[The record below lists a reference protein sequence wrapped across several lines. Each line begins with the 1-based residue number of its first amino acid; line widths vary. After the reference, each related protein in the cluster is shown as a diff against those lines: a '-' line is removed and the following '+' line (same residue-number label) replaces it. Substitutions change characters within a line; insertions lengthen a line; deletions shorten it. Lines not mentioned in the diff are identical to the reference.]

1 MLSLRGANPANAN
14 RAARSPGLLAAL
26 VVFAIGCLAY
36 WAAAGVYFV
45 KDDLAMST
53 LTDAAGNPSFD
64 VFFQNFVWPATMT
77 HDQFY
82 RPLPILFAFFD
93 LTVFGVDPAGFR
105 VCNIGFHALNA
116 VLLGILLN
124 QLTAFRRPAAG
135 WFAGLLFALHP
146 LHGEA
151 VLWVTQRMVVQCA
164 TFSLL
169 SLIALE
175 SFLCKRSVLAAAV
188 CALSALAAALC
199 KEVTVTLPAA
209 MVAIAFTRP
218 APDRATRVG
227 RTVRVAAFGA
237 VLSLFVLV
245 MRRVAFGVWAG
256 TYGKLTTAEYAKHFR
271 VFERMPQSLLDG
283 FWAVN
288 SLEVPGRARLAF
300 GIAFLAFLAFFLWRL
315 VRSLPEPGVR
325 RAALVFGAFALASFL
340 PTMFI
345 FQVEPTLTHGRFL
358 YQPLA
363 GVLGLLLA
371 GFACERAG
379 RKLAAFAA
387 PAALVVLFA
396 LAQQL
401 NLRAWFGADA
411 QIRTIRDGIAREV
424 ALGADDPVVVAYDVP
439 TEYHGVVTLD
449 LSLALAMRPPFTKPP
464 GIDVFPLIA
473 GQDPPWASRVPEL
486 RSWLEARPGRR
497 ILHLQC
503 ADNPVRVSRL
513 VGALD
518 GPWGASPPDVLAPGD
533 GAIIVHPAEPPTF
546 VFQRVP
552 GAAAYRLRLEADGDA
567 FVIDLDPARDL
578 KRISTRLQF
587 DLGRA
592 AVRAR
597 LIDRER
603 HEREIPDAVEAWKG
617 DVFAPPRPVT
627 WTLEALDARGKSLGV
642 SGTRSLVMITANFPR

>member
-1 MLSLRGANPANAN
+1 MLSVRGANP
-14 RAARSPGLLAAL
+14 AARSPGLLAAFA
-26 VVFAIGCLAY
+26 VFAIGCLAY
-36 WAAAGVYFV
+36 WSAAGIYFV

-53 LTDAAGNPSFD
+53 LTDAAGNPSFA

-105 VCNIGFHALNA
+105 ICNVGFHALNA

-175 SFLCKRSVLAAAV
+175 SFLHRRSAFAAAV

-218 APDRATRVG
+218 APDRAARMG
-227 RTVRVAAFGA
+227 RTIRVAIFGA

-245 MRRVAFGVWAG
+245 VRRAVFGVWAG
-256 TYGKLTTAEYAKHFR
+256 TYGKLTTAEYAKQFR

-288 SLEVPGRARLAF
+288 SLEVPDRARQAF
-300 GIAFLAFLAFFLWRL
+300 GLAFLAFLAFALWRL
-315 VRSLPEPGVR
+315 ARSLSEPGVR
-325 RAALVFGAFALASFL
+325 RAALVFAVFALASFL

-345 FQVEPTLTHGRFL
+345 FQIQPMLTHGRFL
-358 YQPLA
+358 YQPIA

-371 GFACERAG
+371 GFASERPG

-411 QIRTIRDGIAREV
+411 QIRTIRDGIEREA
-424 ALGADDPVVVAYDVP
+424 ALSADDAVVVAYDVP

-449 LSLALAMRPPFTKPP
+449 LSLALAMKPPFTKPP

-497 ILHLQC
+497 VVHLQC
-503 ADNPVRVSRL
+503 SENPVRVSRIIG
-513 VGALD
+513 VLD
-518 GPWGASPPDVLAPGD
+518 GPAGHSPPEVLAPAD

-546 VFQRVP
+546 VFMRVP
-552 GAAAYRLRLEADGDA
+552 GAASYRLALEADGEA
-567 FVIDLDPARDL
+567 FVVDLDPARDL
-578 KRISTRLQF
+578 KRIGTRLQF

-592 AVRAR
+592 AVRGR
-597 LIDRER
+597 LIDRDH
-603 HEREIPDAVEAWKG
+603 HEREIADAVAAWKG

-627 WTLEALDARGKSLGV
+627 WTLEALDAQKNTLGV
-642 SGTRSLVMITANFPR
+642 SATRSLVMITTSFPR